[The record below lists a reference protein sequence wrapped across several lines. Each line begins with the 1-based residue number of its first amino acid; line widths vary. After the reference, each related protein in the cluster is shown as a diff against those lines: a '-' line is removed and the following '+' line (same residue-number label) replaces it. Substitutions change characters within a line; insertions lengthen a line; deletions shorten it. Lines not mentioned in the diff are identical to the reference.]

1 MTKSD
6 KLDETQLQSLMRALN
21 DGVEPDP
28 ELGRKLFPS
37 LFSHD
42 YKTLHDA
49 RIPTIEYAGK
59 RPEALI
65 LGEASVMGA
74 ACPLQ
79 LERCFDGGKINPGA
93 NQLSLVFE
101 TAAQYSAGWRNLIVQ
116 GDNLQ
121 FLKTCYLN
129 QDPLVKDKV
138 KGKVKLVYIDP
149 PFATKSDFGGKDGED
164 SYSDKVDRAEFVEL
178 VRERL
183 IFLREMLA
191 EDGSIYVHLD
201 SKMVHA
207 IKIVMDEV
215 FGVQGFTTEI
225 IWKRTTSHA
234 QKQSFGVIHDFIIC
248 YRMNPATFVWN
259 PQYEEH
265 SEAYI
270 NKYYK
275 NQDKDGRRYTLD
287 NLTAAGPGPGRIFF
301 GKKIDPPAGTHW
313 RYSQDNVDKLCEEG
327 LIVMT
332 SNNRPRFKRYLDTLK
347 GRVLDA
353 LWTDIPNVNSQAI
366 EALGYPTQKPETLLE
381 RIILASSNPGDLVI
395 DVFGGAGTT
404 AAVAEKLG
412 RRWITCDFGKHAIY
426 TMQKRICGIAE
437 SQKLGMKDS
446 KKKQAYEEPPKPF
459 AVVSVGAFD
468 FAKIMN
474 LRENKDAYIRFVLG
488 IFGLPE
494 ADDKLAPK
502 YKLSH
507 VCTLKDGEPVEVY
520 PVWDDAYLRE
530 VRVDEEYVK
539 GIVEQAGGRLKG
551 RYFIIAPESCVRIG
565 PEHQIR
571 VSKGHTV
578 TFCPLTF
585 PYKVL
590 EELARNFSIEEQ
602 PDSPDNINKLI
613 SSVGFYFNE
622 KVELEA
628 LRTPK
633 GVRITRF
640 GTRILRKDGQQR
652 YEGLEGLAM
661 IMVDSNHDPE
671 KGFTVDGVFY
681 HKDLKDDLVPLQT
694 VTETTRLIAIDRHGN
709 ESEITEIHSK

>member
-1 MTKSD
+1 MTKSA
-6 KLDETQLQSLMRALN
+6 KLDETELQTLMRALN

-42 YKTLHDA
+42 FKTLHDA

-79 LERCFDGGKINPGA
+79 LERCFDSGKINPGA

-207 IKIVMDEV
+207 IKIVMDEI
-215 FGVQGFTTEI
+215 FGNNNLLNEL
-225 IWKRTTSHA
+225 IWQRTFAHSDANKFGQVHDSILFYKISKQNFFNKQFKPHSDTYIKSHYG
-234 QKQSFGVIHDFIIC
+234 QLDS
-248 YRMNPATFVWN
+248 
-259 PQYEEH
+259 
-265 SEAYI
+265 
-270 NKYYK
+270 
-275 NQDKDGRRYTLD
+275 DGRKFRLVTLSG
-287 NLTAAGPGPGRIFF
+287 AGPGPARQF
-301 GKKIDPPAGTHW
+301 GDRLIDPPPGRHW
-313 RYSQDNVDKLCEEG
+313 AWSQKRIDEG
-327 LIVMT
+327 LSTGKIVFAST
-332 SNNRPRFKRYLDTLK
+332 GQPNIKQYLDEVE
-347 GRVLDA
+347 GSVVQSI
-353 LWTDIPNVNSQAI
+353 WSDIPPVNPVSK
-366 EALGYPTQKPETLLE
+366 ELLGYPTQKPETLLE
-381 RIILASSNPGDLVI
+381 RIILASSNPGDLVM
-395 DVFGGAGTT
+395 DVFGGSGTT

-437 SQKLGMKDS
+437 SQKLGLKDS
-446 KKKQAYEEPPKPF
+446 KKKQAYAEPPKPF

-494 ADDKLAPK
+494 ADEKLVAK

-571 VSKGHTV
+571 VAKGHSV

-628 LRTPK
+628 VRTPK

-640 GTRILRKDGQQR
+640 GTRILSKDGQQR

-661 IMVDSNHDPE
+661 IMLDSNHDPE

-681 HKDLKDDLVPLQT
+681 HKDLKDDLIPLKT
-694 VTETTRLIAIDRHGN
+694 VTETTRLIAIDRYGN
-709 ESEITEIHSK
+709 ESDTISIK